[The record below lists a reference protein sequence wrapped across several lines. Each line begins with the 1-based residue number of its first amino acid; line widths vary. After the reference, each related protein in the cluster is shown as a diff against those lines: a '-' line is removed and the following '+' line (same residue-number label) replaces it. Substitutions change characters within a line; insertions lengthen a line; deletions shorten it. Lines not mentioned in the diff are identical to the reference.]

1 MAFDRFDFLLLLG
14 GLAATATGL
23 MLLALTF

>member
-1 MAFDRFDFLLLLG
+1 MAFNRFDFLLLLG

-23 MLLALTF
+23 MFLALAF